1 MYFGSVR
8 FFKNLI
14 LVAII
19 IFIAIPTW
27 FAFSFHRELKELK
40 AETADLRLELEER
53 DNVAKTLAGTSNDF
67 PYQSLYPDFYAP
79 EGYRATEVKDNV
91 IYLTFDD
98 GPSANTDKILD
109 VLAKEEVK
117 ATFFVTGRTNEKDL
131 ARMKRIVTEGHTIG
145 MHSYSHNYAKIYNS
159 VEDFLDD
166 MYPIFAQIKET
177 TGETPVIFRFPG
189 GSINSYNAPIYQE
202 IIAEMIRRG
211 FVPWDWNISAQDSV
225 TKRITSA
232 QIVENVTD
240 RAASVTRG
248 AVLMH
253 DSVTKTTTANAVE
266 DIIKRLK
273 TMGFELDKLTPEIKP
288 ILFTYKE

>member
-1 MYFGSVR
+1 
-8 FFKNLI
+8 
-14 LVAII
+14 
-19 IFIAIPTW
+19 
-27 FAFSFHRELKELK
+27 
-40 AETADLRLELEER
+40 
-53 DNVAKTLAGTSNDF
+53 
-67 PYQSLYPDFYAP
+67 
-79 EGYRATEVKDNV
+79 
-91 IYLTFDD
+91 
-98 GPSANTDKILD
+98 
-109 VLAKEEVK
+109 
-117 ATFFVTGRTNEKDL
+117 
-131 ARMKRIVTEGHTIG
+131 
-145 MHSYSHNYAKIYNS
+145 
-159 VEDFLDD
+159 

-232 QIVENVTD
+232 QIVENVTNH
-240 RAASVTRG
+240 AASVTRG